1 MMLQFSPPSTGFT
14 AVITICPFGAE
25 GKTFDGL
32 EVPDALARLEAE
44 GADVVGL
51 NCGRGPKTMMPMIK
65 KCKEKVKVCGLIS
78 NNLGNTGLVYQ
89 AITITISYI
98 IIVSERLERKLS

>member
-1 MMLQFSPPSTGFT
+1 MTLLFSPPSTGFT

-51 NCGRGPKTMMPMIK
+51 NCGRGPKTMIPMIK
-65 KCKEKVKVCGLIS
+65 KCKEKVKVCGFIS
-78 NNLGNTGLVYQ
+78 IIWKTLVWL
-89 AITITISYI
+89 
-98 IIVSERLERKLS
+98 V